1 MYYYY
6 YYNKSQILNIKAFF
20 CISRE
25 ETVISDGVPQTGEGE
40 VMKLAIL
47 DLVSLWL
54 GLFPGIVLHACMHG
68 R

>member
-1 MYYYY
+1 M
-6 YYNKSQILNIKAFF
+6 
-20 CISRE
+20 
-25 ETVISDGVPQTGEGE
+25 ISDGVPKTGEGE